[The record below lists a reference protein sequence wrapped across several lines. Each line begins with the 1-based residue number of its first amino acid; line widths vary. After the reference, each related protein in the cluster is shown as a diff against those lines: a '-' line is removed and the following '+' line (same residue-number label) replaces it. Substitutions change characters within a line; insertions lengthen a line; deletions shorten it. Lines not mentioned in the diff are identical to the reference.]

1 MLAISFTLHHFITIL
16 TLGIL
21 KRIVHKTYKSIQ
33 ENMENTTTFTC
44 VFVIVQKSQKST
56 FVALNPNFSL
66 LLGSHSWPHNSVTGG
81 ISLFSNPVGLL
92 DSVYTR
98 LCRSLLGKWEV
109 LSHRQRTV
117 GMRWT
122 ITLNLSIRYDAL
134 LCLILLPVSDSK
146 LLKCCGYVEKDS
158 DEIPIKEIFKVRTT
172 VTKKKKKKKLKET
185 SQNGIWPNFFT
196 ILKDLLM

>member
-21 KRIVHKTYKSIQ
+21 KRIVLKTYKSIQ
-33 ENMENTTTFTC
+33 ENMENTTTFSC
-44 VFVIVQKSQKST
+44 ALAIVQKPQKST

-66 LLGSHSWPHNSVTGG
+66 LLGSHRWPHNSVTSG
-81 ISLFSNPVGLL
+81 ISPCRKPVGLL

-98 LCRSLLGKWEV
+98 LCRGLLGRWEV

-122 ITLNLSIRYDAL
+122 ITS
-134 LCLILLPVSDSK
+134 PSDMMPY
-146 LLKCCGYVEKDS
+146 YVWYYS
-158 DEIPIKEIFKVRTT
+158 QL
-172 VTKKKKKKKLKET
+172 VTAN
-185 SQNGIWPNFFT
+185 S
-196 ILKDLLM
+196 